1 MGRCKGITRQ
11 GKPCMAM
18 ALHDA
23 NYCFFHS
30 DGTEGRPGRPDPK
43 PITKDYMI
51 QLLEKEVRCIK
62 RFVKNPLERS
72 RELRALLLQIDE
84 LRRPNEPEKDQPWTR
99 PRI

>member
-1 MGRCKGITRQ
+1 
-11 GKPCMAM
+11 MAM

-30 DGTEGRPGRPDPK
+30 DGCEGRPGRPDPK
-43 PITKDYMI
+43 PITQEYMI

-62 RFVKNPLERS
+62 RFVKSPLERS

-84 LRRPNEPEKDQPWTR
+84 LRRPNEPEKEQTWIR
-99 PRI
+99 PKI

>member
-1 MGRCKGITRQ
+1 VARCRGLTRQ

-30 DGTEGRPGRPDPK
+30 DGIEGRPGRPDPK
-43 PITKDYMI
+43 PITKEHMI

-72 RELRALLLQIDE
+72 KELRALLLQIDQVRSPGE
-84 LRRPNEPEKDQPWTR
+84 LGKEQTWTR
-99 PRI
+99 PKL

>member
-18 ALHDA
+18 ALRDA

-84 LRRPNEPEKDQPWTR
+84 LRRPNEPEKDQTWTR

>member
-1 MGRCKGITRQ
+1 
-11 GKPCMAM
+11 MAM
-18 ALHDA
+18 ALRDA

-30 DGTEGRPGRPDPK
+30 DGIEGRPGRPDPK
-43 PITKDYMI
+43 PITKDYMV

-84 LRRPNEPEKDQPWTR
+84 LRRPNQAEKEQTWTR
-99 PRI
+99 PKI

>member
-11 GKPCMAM
+11 GKPCLAM

-72 RELRALLLQIDE
+72 RELRALLIQIE
-84 LRRPNEPEKDQPWTR
+84 QLRTTTEPEKETPWTP
-99 PRI
+99 PRL